1 MSSPPLVSIVTATYN
16 RSVALSYTLQSAI
29 RSTFTDWELLVV
41 GDACT
46 DDTEQVVDSYA
57 DPRIQFLNLDTN
69 TGEQSGPNNA
79 GFDRSRGRFV
89 AFLNHDDLWFP
100 DHLETCL
107 AGIEAT
113 GADLVFTLVN
123 AVTADGLNLLLGATP
138 TGRYEPYMH
147 VPASSWL
154 LRRELMQEVGPWR
167 FYRECHNI
175 PSQEWLCRATKAGQD
190 LRLIPR
196 LTVIALPSGSRKGS
210 YLAKT
215 ADENRDYFERMCSQP
230 SVRERQLTEI
240 ARWYASRDIRPDVI
254 RLLGRGV
261 INFFRRVCLPL
272 GVSPR
277 AAWHWVRYR
286 RRGGA
291 VDHKRE
297 IRGLPPRGRDARVP
311 S

>member
-1 MSSPPLVSIVTATYN
+1 MTATYN
-16 RSVALSYTLQSAI
+16 RSGLLAYTLQSAI

-46 DDTEQVVDSYA
+46 DDTEQVVESCA

-79 GFDRSRGRFV
+79 GFERSRGRFV

-113 GADLVFTLVN
+113 GADLVFTLAN
-123 AVTADGLNLLLGATP
+123 AVTAHGLNLLMGATP

-175 PSQEWLCRATKAGQD
+175 PSQEWLGRATKAGKD

-196 LTVIALPSGSRKGS
+196 LTLIALPSGSRKGS
-210 YLAKT
+210 YLNRT
-215 ADENRDYFERMCSQP
+215 ANENRDYFERICSQP
-230 SVRERQLTEI
+230 DFKESQLTEM
-240 ARWYASRDIRPDVI
+240 ALWYAGRDIRPDVI

-261 INFFRRVCLPL
+261 INFFRQACLSL

-277 AAWHWVRYR
+277 AAWHLVRYR

-291 VDHKRE
+291 IDRKRR
-297 IRGLPPRGRDARVP
+297 IRGLPPRKRDTKVT